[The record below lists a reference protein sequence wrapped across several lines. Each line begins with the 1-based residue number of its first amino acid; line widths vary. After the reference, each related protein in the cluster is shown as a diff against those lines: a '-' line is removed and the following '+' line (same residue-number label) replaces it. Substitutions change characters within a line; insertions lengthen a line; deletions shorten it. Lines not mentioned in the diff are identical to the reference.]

1 MIYHIALPPC
11 WQAAIADGVYTPPGF
26 AADGFIHCC
35 TAEQIAGVIDRYFRG
50 EANLLV
56 LSIDPQAVAAEIR
69 WEDLTG
75 SGVAYPHI
83 YGPLDVAAVQAA
95 LPFSPEP
102 DDVFMPP
109 SQLWPVSDR
118 ASTPDLQN
126 EA

>member
-1 MIYHIALPPC
+1 MIYHIT
-11 WQAAIADGVYTPPGF
+11 QAEHWRAASEAGVYTPPGF

-35 TAEQIAGVIDRYFRG
+35 TAEQIAEVIDRYFRG
-50 EANLLV
+50 ESDLLV

-83 YGPLDVAAVQAA
+83 YGPLDVAAVQAV

-102 DDVFMPP
+102 DGAFTPP
-109 SQLWPVSDR
+109 S
-118 ASTPDLQN
+118 DLT
-126 EA
+126 